1 MAKIPNDCRWD
12 KGIFCCH
19 RPAKKYFE
27 ELEGEGKLHEVFQ
40 FLKDFADHCEAFPG
54 QKMDKQAKMESIT
67 ESDEQE

>member
-1 MAKIPNDCRWD
+1 MGLRNILQP
-12 KGIFCCH
+12 
-19 RPAKKYFE
+19 PARKKKYFE